1 MRVQYELCAASNT
14 TSPLSSTVPFV
25 KFLNTWNCSTRLKR
39 TKSCELCDV
48 ILSLR
53 NGETKY
59 SEEIPYT
66 TKLSKGKTFAVHQ
79 PHAIMYC
86 TQRMIQGENFR
97 DSVAKNRKK
106 RKSFAV
112 YGMQLATKSP
122 IY

>member
-1 MRVQYELCAASNT
+1 M
-14 TSPLSSTVPFV
+14 
-25 KFLNTWNCSTRLKR
+25 
-39 TKSCELCDV
+39 

-66 TKLSKGKTFAVHQ
+66 AKLSRGKTFAVHQ
-79 PHAIMYC
+79 AHAIMYC
-86 TQRMIQGENFR
+86 TQRMIQGENFH

-106 RKSFAV
+106 RESFPLKSFAV